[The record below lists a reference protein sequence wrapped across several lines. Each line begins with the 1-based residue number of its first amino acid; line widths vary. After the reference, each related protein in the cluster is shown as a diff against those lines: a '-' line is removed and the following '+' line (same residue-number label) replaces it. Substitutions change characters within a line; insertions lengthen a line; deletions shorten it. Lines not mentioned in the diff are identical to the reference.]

1 MAHEIK
7 LNYQNTTM
15 RKTKA
20 EALKTRE
27 DLLLSALHTFYQQG
41 VARTSL
47 NEIARNAGVTRG
59 ALYWHFKN
67 KEDLFDAL
75 FQMIFKDIDE
85 KFEHDFHHTLH
96 PKANLRQAL
105 INMFERLQDDE
116 HHRKF
121 CNILHLKCEHV
132 QQNQSIIHISQKYYD
147 MWEEQLRRSLRLC
160 IQYGELPADLDLE
173 MATLSMRICIKGLMH
188 TWLYHGFDLSQIAP
202 RFIDIALDTLNTHTA
217 LRQMQTP

>member
-1 MAHEIK
+1 
-7 LNYQNTTM
+7 M

-27 DLLLSALHTFYQQG
+27 DLLISALNTFYQQG

-75 FQMIFKDIDE
+75 FQMIFNDIYT
-85 KFEHDFHHTLH
+85 KFEHDFHHEIH

-105 INMFERLQDDE
+105 INMFERLQYDE
-116 HHRKF
+116 YHQKF
-121 CNILHLKCEHV
+121 CNILHLKCEHL
-132 QQNQSIIHISQKYYD
+132 QQNQSIIRISQKYFG
-147 MWEEQLRRSLRLC
+147 MWEQQLQCSLQLC
-160 IQYGELPADLDLE
+160 IQHGDLPIDLDLE
-173 MATLSMRICIKGLMH
+173 LATLSMRICIKGLIH
-188 TWLYHGFDLSQIAP
+188 AWLYHGFDLLQIAP
-202 RFIDIALDTLNTHTA
+202 RFIDIALDTLNSHPA
-217 LRQMQTP
+217 LRKMYAPS